1 MFVHNSG
8 KKIILL
14 RFLWALA
21 PGKRTAW
28 SRSCA
33 FVAGA
38 SAYILQFLS
47 SIEYVIRLVILCAS
61 LSKVGSIKYSNG
73 LGCASIVV
81 IPKRRGYARF
91 LKKICELG
99 RLRGLLVAIQ
109 VGPPSVDHDRAFG
122 WTLLRWSKCAET
134 VRKDARRRLAYFLF
148 ALLCQLESSSKKS
161 GAFFHS
167 LASRLRSSSGK
178 SASVWIAII
187 SRRTKVY
194 VLGID

>member
-109 VGPPSVDHDRAFG
+109 VGPPVDHDRAFG
-122 WTLLRWSKCAET
+122 WTLLRWLKCAET
-134 VRKDARRRLAYFLF
+134 VRKDARRRLAYFSF
-148 ALLCQLESSSKKS
+148 
-161 GAFFHS
+161 AFFAS
-167 LASRLRSSSGK
+167 LKAPQRSGELSSTHLHQDC
-178 SASVWIAII
+178 VV
-187 SRRTKVY
+187 RRENQPLY
-194 VLGID
+194 G